1 MRISE
6 RSALRRA
13 LTRPGFRRLFAAQ
26 TVSRWGDTFNS
37 VALVILVYRLT
48 GSGVKVAG
56 TVAFEIAPVVLLG
69 FVAGAVVD
77 RHSRRRVM
85 IVADLGRATVALAL
99 VVFHDQ
105 LVVVYLAAF
114 LLSGF
119 SVFFNPAAASV
130 LPALVPEEEL
140 VGANSAIWSAAVI
153 SQIALAPA
161 AGVLIAVAGPGPA
174 FAINAATFVVS
185 AALIAGLP
193 IPRPAAWTPSKH
205 LADVMEGLRTIRAS
219 RFLTVLAGVQGLAAL
234 SAGATSALLVVLA
247 EDHLGVGPGRFGMLI
262 AAIGVGAGFGPLIL
276 QRFVNDVRRSGFLF
290 GPYLLRG
297 VVDLVL
303 AVSSSFSVALGALGL
318 YGVGTSTGN
327 VTYNAMLQTTIPD
340 RLRGRVFA
348 FYDIVWQ
355 TARLV
360 SIGCGGVLADRYG
373 VAAVYWAG
381 GGLLLAA
388 GGVGLIAGRDLTGPE
403 AGDAVETGGASAGRS
418 VGQPPIDDSRTA
430 GSSCGDRQMRPA

>member
-1 MRISE
+1 MRTPD
-6 RSALRRA
+6 RSALRSA
-13 LTRPGFRRLFAAQ
+13 LTRPGFQRLFAAQ

-77 RHSRRRVM
+77 RYSRRRVM
-85 IVADLGRATVALAL
+85 LVADLGRATVALAL
-99 VVFHDQ
+99 VAFHNE

-114 LLSGF
+114 LLSASG
-119 SVFFNPAAASV
+119 VLFNPAAASV
-130 LPALVPEEEL
+130 LPALVPEDEL

-185 AALIAGLP
+185 ATLIARLP
-193 IPRPAAWTPSKH
+193 IPRLVAATPSKH
-205 LADVMEGLRTIRAS
+205 LADVMEGFRAIRAS

-247 EDHLGVGPGRFGMLI
+247 EEHLGVGPGQFGLLI
-262 AAIGVGAGFGPLIL
+262 AAIGVGAGFGPLVL
-276 QRFVNDVRRSGFLF
+276 QRFVNDVRRPAFLF

-303 AVSSSFSVALGALGL
+303 AVNSSFGVALGALGL
-318 YGVGTSTGN
+318 YGIGTSTGN

-348 FYDIVWQ
+348 FYDVVWQ
-355 TARLV
+355 TARLL
-360 SIGCGGVLADRYG
+360 SIGCGGVLADRFG
-373 VAAVYWAG
+373 IAAVYWAG
-381 GGLLLAA
+381 GALLLAA
-388 GGVGLIAGRDLTGPE
+388 GGLGLVAGPDIA
-403 AGDAVETGGASAGRS
+403 DAPSAMSHR
-418 VGQPPIDDSRTA
+418 
-430 GSSCGDRQMRPA
+430 